1 MKRALAVI
9 SPWGEARCSPCIPK
23 SLRAAATTAAARFPI
38 PGADSTLGANKQQG
52 YAMKHLLPASKNRDT
67 RIEKLRLAIFSRSS
81 ILTSLFLWVAI
92 VLPWGLASSV
102 AAQEF
107 SARDQVVVGQQG
119 APLKRGSRT
128 LATLDQGQRLNVVET
143 RGNWVGTRVTVDGQ
157 LVAGWL
163 HKRYLSAA
171 GQLAQ
176 GRTTRRVYS
185 YQPAPAVANSPSTGR
200 GYSPPQSNN
209 GLIIGLTPYN
219 RSYWRADRK
228 ISGY

>member
-1 MKRALAVI
+1 MKY
-9 SPWGEARCSPCIPK
+9 
-23 SLRAAATTAAARFPI
+23 F
-38 PGADSTLGANKQQG
+38 
-52 YAMKHLLPASKNRDT
+52 LPASKNRET
-67 RIEKLRLAIFSRSS
+67 RVEKLRLPSRFS
-81 ILTSLFLWVAI
+81 ILTSRFFCTAV
-92 VLPWGLASSV
+92 VLPWGLASPV

-128 LATLDQGQRLNVVET
+128 LATLAQGQRLNVVET
-143 RGNWVGTRVTVDGQ
+143 RGNWVGTRVVVDGQ

-185 YQPAPAVANSPSTGR
+185 YQPAPAVENSPSTGR
-200 GYSPPQSNN
+200 GYSAPKSNN
-209 GLIIGLTPYN
+209 GLIMGLTPYN